1 VDLSPSNP
9 LPAEWNLV
17 VAASSPEPRAVDL
30 VSCLVEKPVDW
41 DLVLRLANHH
51 GASSLLYKSL
61 GALDSNVP
69 TTVLAMLRQKHESN
83 IHRSLFIMRELIRI
97 VNRLDSLGIEVT
109 PYKGVVLSEV
119 YYGDM
124 AMRQS
129 GDMDLF
135 VHVADVPR
143 IKSAV
148 RDLGYTPR
156 VPIPVEAEADYL
168 ASGYE
173 CTFDSPAG
181 KNLLEVQWA
190 LQPRFYAVDFDM
202 DGLFERAVTVN
213 VGGRRLKTPSPEDLL
228 LVLALHAAK
237 HVWGRLIWMRDIAQT
252 IKREDLNWN
261 WIYSQS
267 RALGIERI
275 VNITLLLTARFLGV
289 ALPAAIEKTLVADD
303 TTQALARQISAT
315 VAAGVTYE
323 EEKLSY
329 FRLMM
334 SLRERKVDRLRF
346 LSRLA
351 FTPAPGEW
359 KSVRL
364 PKPWFPLYRLVRLA
378 RLLSRFAG

>member
-1 VDLSPSNP
+1 LIPTS
-9 LPAEWNLV
+9 
-17 VAASSPEPRAVDL
+17 
-30 VSCLVEKPVDW
+30 
-41 DLVLRLANHH
+41 
-51 GASSLLYKSL
+51 
-61 GALDSNVP
+61 
-69 TTVLAMLRQKHESN
+69 TTVLAMLRQKYESN

-202 DGLFERAVTVN
+202 EGLFERAVTVN
-213 VGGRRLKTPSPEDLL
+213 VGGRRVKTPSPEDLL

-237 HVWGRLIWMRDIAQT
+237 HVWARLIWMRDIAQT

-289 ALPAAIEKTLVADD
+289 ALPPAIEKTVVADD
-303 TTQALARQISAT
+303 TTQAFARQISAT
-315 VAAGVTYE
+315 VAAGATYE

-359 KSVRL
+359 ESVRL
-364 PKPWFPLYRLVRLA
+364 PKPLFPLYRLVRLV

>member
-1 VDLSPSNP
+1 
-9 LPAEWNLV
+9 
-17 VAASSPEPRAVDL
+17 
-30 VSCLVEKPVDW
+30 
-41 DLVLRLANHH
+41 
-51 GASSLLYKSL
+51 
-61 GALDSNVP
+61 
-69 TTVLAMLRQKHESN
+69 
-83 IHRSLFIMRELIRI
+83 
-97 VNRLDSLGIEVT
+97 
-109 PYKGVVLSEV
+109 
-119 YYGDM
+119 
-124 AMRQS
+124 
-129 GDMDLF
+129 
-135 VHVADVPR
+135 
-143 IKSAV
+143 
-148 RDLGYTPR
+148 
-156 VPIPVEAEADYL
+156 
-168 ASGYE
+168 
-173 CTFDSPAG
+173 
-181 KNLLEVQWA
+181 
-190 LQPRFYAVDFDM
+190 M

-213 VGGRRLKTPSPEDLL
+213 VGGCRLKTPSPEDLL

-289 ALPAAIEKTLVADD
+289 ALPVAIEKTVVADD
-303 TTQALARQISAT
+303 TTQAFARQISAT
-315 VAAGVTYE
+315 VTAGVTYE

-359 KSVRL
+359 ESVRL
-364 PKPWFPLYRLVRLA
+364 PKPLFPLYRLVRLA